1 MRSGITMRTTT
12 GTLIA
17 IRRTLIARGFAALLV
32 VLTITPFTAPFAT
45 LDAAELLTE
54 SGHAPL
60 DSSAKPAKQLATAA
74 LLPTPIFV
82 AVLQPFARETAANG
96 PIPLQRLRTIVLRL

>member
-1 MRSGITMRTTT
+1 MRTAT
-12 GTLIA
+12 GSLIS

-32 VLTITPFTAPFAT
+32 ALTITPFTAPFAT

-54 SGHAPL
+54 SGHATL

-74 LLPTPIFV
+74 LLPAPLFV
-82 AVLQPFARETAANG
+82 AVLQPLAREIAASG
-96 PIPLQRLRTIVLRL
+96 PIHLQRLRTIVLRV

>member
-1 MRSGITMRTTT
+1 MGATAGS
-12 GTLIA
+12 LVS
-17 IRRTLIARGFAALLV
+17 IRRTLIVRGLAALLV

-54 SGHAPL
+54 SGHAAL

-74 LLPTPIFV
+74 LLPTLLFV
-82 AVLQPFARETAANG
+82 AILQPFAREIVSTG
-96 PIPLQRLRTIVLRL
+96 PIHLQRLRTIVLRL